1 VLSCGVGEC
10 VGGDGTDR
18 KQAALVQSLAGF
30 PAVLLACGNSHS
42 IVIGADGEAVAFG
55 LNTHGQLGIGDMAEG
70 DEPAVLSPRPVVG
83 TCPEPVTSLP
93 DDTKPASTT
102 TPNRAS
108 RVADAKSSTAA
119 VLLSHP
125 PSPRLECSRAVGT
138 ATATLS
144 RRGGGG
150 GGTIPPQ
157 FLVARAACGQS
168 HTVFVSKS
176 GEAWVCGRN
185 RSGQLGLDP
194 ASTPAI
200 STPVRLLLATTADPS
215 ISGTGS
221 RNADVVEA
229 AAGRAHTLLLCSD
242 GRLLGF
248 GSDEFG
254 GAGGAV
260 AGGGAEGSES
270 GAKQSTSWRPREIRG
285 AWPERWV
292 AAVSAGGEQSFALT
306 LPVDEAAAAAAGSD
320 AA

>member
-1 VLSCGVGEC
+1 MS
-10 VGGDGTDR
+10 
-18 KQAALVQSLAGF
+18 
-30 PAVLLACGNSHS
+30 
-42 IVIGADGEAVAFG
+42 
-55 LNTHGQLGIGDMAEG
+55 
-70 DEPAVLSPRPVVG
+70 
-83 TCPEPVTSLP
+83 
-93 DDTKPASTT
+93 
-102 TPNRAS
+102 
-108 RVADAKSSTAA
+108 
-119 VLLSHP
+119 LLSHP

-200 STPVRLLLATTADPS
+200 STPVRLLLATTGSFPSGTSSSPSGTDPPPSGTGDPSLTGADPS

-320 AA
+320 VAPVATSGGGLMVAKKGYSGVVSFLFLLLLLGVGTDADCGDIGKTRTHV